1 MRLERRIR
9 GQLRSERSA
18 ANCQR
23 ARSRPGRTEPVQI
36 ILNILTAKFPRE
48 KAERESTLY
57 ETFIHMRGSHI
68 QPYGSTVGHRQLIT
82 RTAVN
87 GHRAGCARLWRKRAE
102 SAVAGL
108 RGTSGSIVSARDLR
122 PANRWPRACRHQR
135 ATNEGREN
143 NARAALGSAA
153 AGSTRSQ
160 HHLSWIL
167 S

>member
-1 MRLERRIR
+1 MLSAAF
-9 GQLRSERSA
+9 GAGLVVVQLRSERPAAGPYRTSA
-18 ANCQR
+18 NHF
-23 ARSRPGRTEPVQI
+23 EYI
-36 ILNILTAKFPRE
+36 DRE
-48 KAERESTLY
+48 ISARESRKR
-57 ETFIHMRGSHI
+57 EHSIRDIHTHAWVTYSR
-68 QPYGSTVGHRQLIT
+68 TVGHRQLIT

-87 GHRAGCARLWRKRAE
+87 GHSCHRAGCARLWRKRAE

-122 PANRWPRACRHQR
+122 PANRWPRACWHQR

-153 AGSTRSQ
+153 AGSNRSQ
-160 HHLSWIL
+160 HHLPWVL